1 MSLKTTIDKVLSI
14 FKSLPKTSQKGIF
27 PSNRKSTTF
36 GKCWHQKMVPVCW
49 IGSFKTHFS
58 PSESCRFRMSRSEF
72 SNSNT
77 LIGMGTR
84 NCWHIRTG
92 IQFKPPHTTFQHIFM
107 CFRWPL
113 SLFSP
118 SLPSAFISSTHPGM
132 ILIFFTN
139 YQIGFSFLPI
149 PNQIHNLVLIHTTSR
164 RSQDCI
170 FPDPAMTEWS
180 NVSRGTRIDCSK
192 STWPSTSSSWFTNIL
207 KSNF

>member
-1 MSLKTTIDKVLSI
+1 MFRCKIRPRWAKDDRFSKVC
-14 FKSLPKTSQKGIF
+14 PKLARKGYL
-27 PSNRKSTTF
+27 
-36 GKCWHQKMVPVCW
+36 HQTGNPLQLGNV
-49 IGSFKTHFS
+49 S
-58 PSESCRFRMSRSEF
+58 
-72 SNSNT
+72 
-77 LIGMGTR
+77 
-84 NCWHIRTG
+84 TG
-92 IQFKPPHTTFQHIFM
+92 IQTPNTTFQHILM

-118 SLPSAFISSTHPGM
+118 SLPSAFTSSTHPGM
-132 ILIFFTN
+132 ILIFWLIN
-139 YQIGFSFLPI
+139 KLGFSFLPI

-192 STWPSTSSSWFTNIL
+192 STWPSTSSSWFTNLL